1 MATGRKYTA
10 LIWFLDVFLLLI
22 STALI
27 YLGTSLIV
35 FYNIDRLDFETSWY
49 SAVPYFMICTG
60 IANFLTA
67 LYGFAAS
74 SAEKRMHL
82 ISYAVILLIL
92 FVVQIVAIFA
102 ALELRSDINN
112 DTVENTDMF
121 DAMVNYERDEVV
133 KERWDTLHRQYH
145 CCGGINYNVGYM
157 IWTNVPLQY
166 TNSVPDSCCLHVA
179 KGCGRNILLNH
190 EVASEKIFVHGCYTM
205 MADKLDNE
213 VVPLCLGYTGVGTII
228 ALIQIII
235 AVLALS
241 RSASIKRKHK
251 YADSSKSIHGS
262 YDGLH
267 LSPSTPRSER
277 TRLNPVSIPQPT
289 FISTKSSDATVL

>member
-1 MATGRKYTA
+1 
-10 LIWFLDVFLLLI
+10 
-22 STALI
+22 
-27 YLGTSLIV
+27 
-35 FYNIDRLDFETSWY
+35 
-49 SAVPYFMICTG
+49 
-60 IANFLTA
+60 
-67 LYGFAAS
+67 
-74 SAEKRMHL
+74 MHL

-190 EVASEKIFVHGCYTM
+190 EVASEKIFVH
-205 MADKLDNE
+205 
-213 VVPLCLGYTGVGTII
+213 VGTII